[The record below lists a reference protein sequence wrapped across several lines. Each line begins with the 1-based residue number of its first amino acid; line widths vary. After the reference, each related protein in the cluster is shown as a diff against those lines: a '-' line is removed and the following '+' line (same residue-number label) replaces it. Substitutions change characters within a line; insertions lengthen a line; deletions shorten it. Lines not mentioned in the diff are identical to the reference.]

1 MENPEALPSEL
12 QHAVVRLE
20 EIRKE
25 LFDRGLKNGLIA
37 ASACFAGV
45 VVLFLASGEPVV
57 PLLLMALGVFLI
69 FYCIGSQS
77 KELSAR
83 YKSDVIAPLVD
94 SFCSGAS
101 YEPYQGISR
110 DDFCNSGIFTSP
122 DRYHSED
129 FVSGTMGQTRFCFSE
144 VRAEER
150 RTRTNGKRVQTY
162 YVDIFRGFM
171 FIADFH
177 KDFSGYTAVR
187 RDAIIKWGF
196 GGPKRVK
203 LENVEFENVFDVFST
218 DEIETRY
225 ILTPRMMERFVDVN
239 RAFPGCQA
247 AFRDSCV
254 YIAIPDTTDHFE
266 ASVWRSVIGNRSI
279 LYDITVLRSLFML
292 IDRLDLNTRIWTK
305 E

>member
-1 MENPEALPSEL
+1 MENHETLPPELRN
-12 QHAVVRLE
+12 AVERLE
-20 EIRKE
+20 KIRKE

-37 ASACFAGV
+37 ALACFAAAG
-45 VVLFLASGEPVV
+45 VLFLASGEPVV
-57 PLLLMALGVFLI
+57 PFLLAALGVFLI

-83 YKSDVIAPLVD
+83 YKSDIIAPLVD

-101 YEPYQGISR
+101 YEPYQGIGR
-110 DDFCNSGIFTSP
+110 DDFCNSCLFTSP

-177 KDFSGYTAVR
+177 KDFAGYTAVR
-187 RDAIIKWGF
+187 RDSIMKWSF

-203 LENVEFENVFDVFST
+203 LENVEFENIFDVFST
-218 DEIETRY
+218 DEIEARY
-225 ILTPRMMERFVDVN
+225 ILTPRMMERFVDVHM
-239 RAFPGCQA
+239 AFPGCQA

-266 ASVWRSVIGNRSI
+266 AGVWRPVIGNRSV